1 MKRID
6 FLARLETLK
15 VSELE
20 RTDAEYWTW
29 RNNVSEQEWEDYLT
43 DLTVLEQAR
52 ESPSLPKDEQVDKF
66 ADLYEELLWRAY
78 ASGEVFLRELIT
90 VPTTVT
96 HDSDALVFFQEVKE
110 YARQGVKLYLASK
123 IEDADEPQA

>member
-15 VSELE
+15 ISELE

-96 HDSDALVFFQEVKE
+96 HDSDALVFFQDVKE